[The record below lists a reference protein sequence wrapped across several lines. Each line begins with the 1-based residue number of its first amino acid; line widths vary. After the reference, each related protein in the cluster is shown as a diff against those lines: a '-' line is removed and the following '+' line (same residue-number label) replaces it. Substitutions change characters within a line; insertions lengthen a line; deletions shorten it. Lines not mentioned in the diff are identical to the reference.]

1 MGTHPIFESD
11 FDCLTDGPDMSS
23 GTKKIEAPEISSGAV
38 VGKVRK
44 SESRKSKRIGKRK
57 EDLYSGDVYYKD
69 APQDSISGALQLGI
83 TTSVGSHSTDRDV
96 LIQDFEIVESIY
108 FPKCGTTQTAPH
120 KFEDFRFKS
129 YAPLAF
135 RFFRDI
141 FDISVED
148 FLNSIGAKPL
158 VPMGNPGASGSCF
171 WVTHDD
177 EFIVKTVS
185 NKEAHFLQKL
195 LPGYYLNLDQNP
207 RTLLPKFYGFY
218 CISIGGRN
226 IRVCVMNNLLPRR
239 VKMDL
244 KFDLK
249 GSTFNRKAS
258 KKEREKSSPTYKDLD
273 LMEILPNGLEL
284 DYEIYEAIRQTIK
297 RDIRVLNSFKI
308 MDYSLLIGIHN
319 VTLHEKEKKQ
329 SQTSINTD
337 DGTVTLR
344 KSSKAQ
350 RDARKNH
357 VSLNPTAL
365 QNILPNSTRP
375 ERLIVASDPWG
386 GIPAKNRKGERLNL
400 YLGIIDILQCYKTVK
415 KLEHA
420 WKALLYDGDT
430 VSVHRPSFY
439 SERFERFMFGKVFVS
454 LPMTESLRRLNA
466 QNKQR
471 PKLKKTPEE
480 DIKNLEIEEIS
491 VETPESPSN
500 EISPTNEISP
510 SNEQNIENVPQ
521 TESTVTEPNVTEIE
535 QKTSNEINADKN
547 DQNLQ
552 KESSFVTNVVTTT
565 VTVPNQ
571 ADTIELSKES
581 HVTVSDEGDA
591 KQNDQFLSQKIDTSS
606 AEIIREQVP
615 KLKDEA

>member
-1 MGTHPIFESD
+1 MG
-11 FDCLTDGPDMSS
+11 
-23 GTKKIEAPEISSGAV
+23 
-38 VGKVRK
+38 
-44 SESRKSKRIGKRK
+44 
-57 EDLYSGDVYYKD
+57 
-69 APQDSISGALQLGI
+69 
-83 TTSVGSHSTDRDV
+83 
-96 LIQDFEIVESIY
+96 
-108 FPKCGTTQTAPH
+108 
-120 KFEDFRFKS
+120 
-129 YAPLAF
+129 
-135 RFFRDI
+135 
-141 FDISVED
+141 
-148 FLNSIGAKPL
+148 
-158 VPMGNPGASGSCF
+158 
-171 WVTHDD
+171 
-177 EFIVKTVS
+177 
-185 NKEAHFLQKL
+185 
-195 LPGYYLNLDQNP
+195 
-207 RTLLPKFYGFY
+207 
-218 CISIGGRN
+218 

-258 KKEREKSSPTYKDLD
+258 KKEREKNSPTYKDLD

-357 VSLNPTAL
+357 VSLIPTAL

-375 ERLIVASDPWG
+375 ERLIIASDPWG

-480 DIKNLEIEEIS
+480 EIKNIEEEIS
-491 VETPESPSN
+491 VEEIVLPSN
-500 EISPTNEISP
+500 DQLTNEILP
-510 SNEQNIENVPQ
+510 SNEQNKAESADANQELAVPQ
-521 TESTVTEPNVTEIE
+521 LEPPVAEPEPSVTEPEPFVTEPKLSVTGPEAPVTEI
-535 QKTSNEINADKN
+535 IADNN
-547 DQNLQ
+547 DYNLQ
-552 KESSFVTNVVTTT
+552 KESSLQIVTNVVTTP

-571 ADTIELSKES
+571 TETDCDIG
-581 HVTVSDEGDA
+581 TVSDEGDA
-591 KQNDQFLSQKIDTSS
+591 KQKDQLLSRKIDTSS
-606 AEIIREQVP
+606 AQIIREQVP

>member
-1 MGTHPIFESD
+1 
-11 FDCLTDGPDMSS
+11 
-23 GTKKIEAPEISSGAV
+23 
-38 VGKVRK
+38 
-44 SESRKSKRIGKRK
+44 
-57 EDLYSGDVYYKD
+57 
-69 APQDSISGALQLGI
+69 
-83 TTSVGSHSTDRDV
+83 
-96 LIQDFEIVESIY
+96 
-108 FPKCGTTQTAPH
+108 
-120 KFEDFRFKS
+120 
-129 YAPLAF
+129 
-135 RFFRDI
+135 
-141 FDISVED
+141 
-148 FLNSIGAKPL
+148 
-158 VPMGNPGASGSCF
+158 
-171 WVTHDD
+171 
-177 EFIVKTVS
+177 
-185 NKEAHFLQKL
+185 
-195 LPGYYLNLDQNP
+195 
-207 RTLLPKFYGFY
+207 
-218 CISIGGRN
+218 
-226 IRVCVMNNLLPRR
+226 MNNLLPRR

-375 ERLIVASDPWG
+375 ERLIIASDPWG

-480 DIKNLEIEEIS
+480 EIKNIEEIS
-491 VETPESPSN
+491 VEEIVLPSN
-500 EISPTNEISP
+500 DQLTNEILP
-510 SNEQNIENVPQ
+510 SNEQNKSESADDDQELAVP
-521 TESTVTEPNVTEIE
+521 ELEPPVTEPEPSVTGSEPSVTEIKQAVTDE
-535 QKTSNEINADKN
+535 QPVEKTSNEIIADNN
-547 DQNLQ
+547 DYNLQ
-552 KESSFVTNVVTTT
+552 KESSLQIVTNVVTTP
-565 VTVPNQ
+565 VTVKNQ
-571 ADTIELSKES
+571 TETDCDIG
-581 HVTVSDEGDA
+581 TVSDEGDA
-591 KQNDQFLSQKIDTSS
+591 KQKDQLLSRKIDTSS
-606 AEIIREQVP
+606 AQIIREQVP

>member
-1 MGTHPIFESD
+1 
-11 FDCLTDGPDMSS
+11 
-23 GTKKIEAPEISSGAV
+23 
-38 VGKVRK
+38 
-44 SESRKSKRIGKRK
+44 
-57 EDLYSGDVYYKD
+57 
-69 APQDSISGALQLGI
+69 
-83 TTSVGSHSTDRDV
+83 
-96 LIQDFEIVESIY
+96 
-108 FPKCGTTQTAPH
+108 
-120 KFEDFRFKS
+120 
-129 YAPLAF
+129 
-135 RFFRDI
+135 
-141 FDISVED
+141 
-148 FLNSIGAKPL
+148 
-158 VPMGNPGASGSCF
+158 
-171 WVTHDD
+171 
-177 EFIVKTVS
+177 
-185 NKEAHFLQKL
+185 
-195 LPGYYLNLDQNP
+195 
-207 RTLLPKFYGFY
+207 
-218 CISIGGRN
+218 
-226 IRVCVMNNLLPRR
+226 
-239 VKMDL
+239 
-244 KFDLK
+244 
-249 GSTFNRKAS
+249 
-258 KKEREKSSPTYKDLD
+258 
-273 LMEILPNGLEL
+273 L

-375 ERLIVASDPWG
+375 ERLIIASDPWG

-480 DIKNLEIEEIS
+480 EIKNIEEIS
-491 VETPESPSN
+491 EEVLPSN
-500 EISPTNEISP
+500 DQHTNEILP
-510 SNEQNIENVPQ
+510 SNEQNKAESAVADQELAVP
-521 TESTVTEPNVTEIE
+521 ELEPSVPKLEPSVPEFEPSVTEPEPSVTEVEPAEIKQVVTDE
-535 QKTSNEINADKN
+535 QPVEKTSNEISADNN
-547 DQNLQ
+547 DYNLQ
-552 KESSFVTNVVTTT
+552 KESSLQIVTNVVTSP

-571 ADTIELSKES
+571 TETDCDIG
-581 HVTVSDEGDA
+581 TVSDEGDA
-591 KQNDQFLSQKIDTSS
+591 KQKDQLLSRKIDTSS
-606 AEIIREQVP
+606 AQIIREQVP